1 VGIHL
6 PEYLVTPILA
16 FCVSAGAMPFLNRL
30 AQRFA
35 LVDVPNA
42 RKIHSAPIPV
52 LGGLAVF
59 AGVVVAVYLRGW
71 IDPRFWL
78 IMGAAALVM
87 ALGVVDDKFDLHSRH
102 RLFLQFGIAAGLAAM
117 GIRFDVFPGVW
128 WDGVLTVFWIVGVVN
143 AMNCLD
149 CADGA
154 AGGTCLVIFAAI
166 ALIAWNNGREF
177 VWIASLAGAGAVIGF
192 LVFNAPPARVFLGDA
207 GSTFLGLMVAA
218 LAVLASRN
226 QPGTWQA
233 AYAPLVL
240 LVPVIDI
247 LWVHYRRYRAGI
259 RSLRDL
265 LSSTG
270 KDHLPHRLM
279 ARGLSKPACM
289 AVVTVLS
296 ALAAAGACLLAKGL
310 WMPAATCLVIL
321 AAFLWHLEENAWVE
335 IRPGDQVALF
345 VVGDASVRQTASRPE
360 ESLA

>member
-1 VGIHL
+1 MPHL

-16 FCVSAGAMPFLNRL
+16 FCVTAGVMPFLNRL
-30 AQRFA
+30 ALRFDF
-35 LVDVPNA
+35 VDRPNA
-42 RKIHSAPIPV
+42 RKIHDTPIPV

-59 AGVVVAVYLRGW
+59 AGVVVAIYLRGW
-71 IDPRFWL
+71 IDHRIWVM
-78 IMGAAALVM
+78 MGAAGLVM
-87 ALGVVDDKFDLHSRH
+87 LLGVADDRLDLHSRY
-102 RLFLQFGIAAGLAAM
+102 RLLLQVGIAGGLAAL
-117 GIRFDVFPGVW
+117 GVRFDFFPGDW
-128 WDGVLTVFWIVGVVN
+128 LDGALTVLWIVGVVN
-143 AMNCLD
+143 AMNCID

-154 AGGTCLVIFAAI
+154 AGGTCLVIFV
-166 ALIAWNNGREF
+166 ALALVALNNGRDF
-177 VWIASLAGAGAVIGF
+177 VFIAALAGAGAMVGF

-226 QPGTWQA
+226 VPGDWNA
-233 AYAPLVL
+233 VFAPLVL
-240 LVPVIDI
+240 FVPVVDI

-259 RSLRDL
+259 RGLRDL

-279 ARGLSKPACM
+279 ARGLSKPASM
-289 AVVTVLS
+289 AVVTLLS
-296 ALAAAGACLLAKGL
+296 ALAAAGACLMAKGL

-321 AAFLWHLEENAWVE
+321 VAFLFHLEENAWVE

-345 VVGDASVRQTASRPE
+345 MVGDATVRQTASRPE